1 MKKSEL
7 FFSALQVPIDYMMLV
22 LAGALSFW
30 LRGAD
35 EIRDILPLNYVFSP
49 RQYAQI
55 LLTTAA
61 FFIAVF
67 ALDGMYYIRSNKSVG
82 KELYR
87 VFRAVAIGLI
97 LIVLGVFFNRD
108 WYSSRFVILS
118 GGVFA
123 VLLISSA
130 RILLRAFQHF
140 LLAKKGIGIHRLVLV
155 GSNGICLGICKQIK
169 ARPDL
174 GYKVVGQT
182 EGVNLDEL
190 RKIKEKVGIDEII
203 ECNPSQVK
211 LKELHLL
218 KEFCLH
224 NRITFKY
231 VPALVETTNFN
242 LEIFL
247 GEPMIEVKNTP
258 LDGWGKIAKRL
269 FDLLGAT
276 VGVILLGPIMLL
288 IYLGIFIQ
296 SGHPVIFFNQRMGH
310 KGPFDLFK
318 FRYMK
323 RKYSH
328 GRQFS
333 GRHNQKALT
342 FLENLI
348 KEQSIKKGPV
358 YKIKDDPRKTRLGA
372 WLEKYSLDEL
382 PQFFNVLKGNMSLVG
397 PRPHQPIEVDKYQ
410 EHQKRVLT
418 IKPGIT
424 GMAQVSGRSDLSFN
438 DEVRLDVYYIENW
451 SLWLDILIILKTFP
465 ALWKKRRN

>member
-7 FFSALQVPIDYMMLV
+7 FFSALQVPIDYAMLV

-30 LRGAD
+30 LRGAN
-35 EIRDILPLNYVFSP
+35 EIKDIIPLNYVFSP

-61 FFIAVF
+61 FFVAVF

-87 VFRAVAIGLI
+87 VFRAVAIGLM

-108 WYSSRFVILS
+108 WYSSRFVILF

-123 VLLISSA
+123 ILLVSFS

-140 LLAKKGIGIHRLVLV
+140 LLTRKGIGIHRLVLV
-155 GSNGICLGICKQIK
+155 GGDGICMGICQEIK
-169 ARPDL
+169 KRPEL

-182 EGVNLDEL
+182 EKIDLEKL
-190 RKIKEKVGIDEII
+190 KKIKEKVGIDEII
-203 ECNPSQVK
+203 ECSPNQVRI
-211 LKELHLL
+211 KELHLL

-247 GEPMIEVKNTP
+247 GAPMIEVKNTP

-269 FDLLGAT
+269 FDLLGAV
-276 VGVILLGPIMLL
+276 VGIIIFGPIMLI
-288 IYLGIFIQ
+288 IYLIIFIQ
-296 SGHPVIFFNQRMGH
+296 SGRPMVFFNQRMGH
-310 KGPFDLFK
+310 KGPFDLYK
-318 FRYMK
+318 FRYMR

-333 GRHNQKALT
+333 EKHNQKALA

-348 KEQSIKKGPV
+348 KEQSIKKGPI
-358 YKIKDDPRKTRLGA
+358 YKIKDDPRKTRFGA
-372 WLEKYSLDEL
+372 WLEKHSLDEL
-382 PQFFNVLKGNMSLVG
+382 PQFFNVLRGNMSLVG

-410 EHQKRVLT
+410 ERQKRVLT

-465 ALWKKRRN
+465 TLWRKRKN